1 MLCLACREPISLSVE
16 EQLAQVQK
24 QLQQLSQLPSAIQAT
39 LDAVTKQLAT
49 IVSNGTT
56 EQREETV
63 SISDEDEITELV
75 TTTDGNVCHLLEPKK
90 RYFDYMLGGLTTV
103 EEEEEEAKS
112 GMHQETENKIRE
124 ERYAQNR
131 SEEVESKE
139 ENDAIIGEREHSEVS
154 ESERVET
161 PDSYVGLTEEEK
173 EAKREE
179 EARLAKVEKVTV
191 E

>member
-49 IVSNGTT
+49 IVGNGTT

-75 TTTDGNVCHLLEPKK
+75 TTTDGNVCHLL
-90 RYFDYMLGGLTTV
+90 
-103 EEEEEEAKS
+103 
-112 GMHQETENKIRE
+112 
-124 ERYAQNR
+124 
-131 SEEVESKE
+131 
-139 ENDAIIGEREHSEVS
+139 
-154 ESERVET
+154 
-161 PDSYVGLTEEEK
+161 
-173 EAKREE
+173 
-179 EARLAKVEKVTV
+179 
-191 E
+191 